1 MKPSQEYHDLIDSYK
16 VLHQE
21 EGKFKGISLVPL
33 VPTLMSLVKENNCKT
48 LLDYGCGKAI
58 PYDKDRC
65 KEVDLRHPIQKL
77 CNLKSFDLYDPA
89 YEKYA
94 TLPNKK
100 YDIVVCTDVLEHI
113 AEQDIDYVLT
123 EILSH
128 SKKIVF
134 LNISCQP
141 ALKHFKEGK
150 FKGKNVHISVFD
162 PSWWGHKIG
171 NIWNKFNHLKYIR
184 YVKLKKEHMLRV
196 LKRRKNNGTN
206 CTNSTCY

>member
-33 VPTLMSLVKENNCKT
+33 VPTLMSLIKENDCKT

-94 TLPNKK
+94 TLPDKK

-123 EILSH
+123 EILSR

-162 PSWWGHKIG
+162 PSWWGHKKG
-171 NIWNKFNHLKYIR
+171 NIWNKFNHLKVYTLCETKEGTHATCI
-184 YVKLKKEHMLRV
+184 KKE
-196 LKRRKNNGTN
+196 KE
-206 CTNSTCY
+206 

>member
-1 MKPSQEYHDLIDSYK
+1 MKPSKEYYELIDAYK
-16 VLHQE
+16 IIHQE
-21 EGKFKGISLVPL
+21 EGKFKGISLTPL
-33 VPTLMSLVKENNCKT
+33 VPTLVNITKENNCKT

-65 KEVDLRHPIQKL
+65 NEVGLKNPVQEL
-77 CNLKSFDLYDPA
+77 CNIESFDLYDPA

-94 TLPNKK
+94 TLLDKK

-123 EILSH
+123 EILSR

-171 NIWNKFNHLKYIR
+171 NIWNKFNNLKVYTLCETKEGTHATCI
-184 YVKLKKEHMLRV
+184 KKE
-196 LKRRKNNGTN
+196 KE
-206 CTNSTCY
+206 

>member
-1 MKPSQEYHDLIDSYK
+1 MKPSKEYHDLIDSYK

-33 VPTLMSLVKENNCKT
+33 VPTLMSLVKENDCKT

-94 TLPNKK
+94 TLPDKK
-100 YDIVVCTDVLEHI
+100 YDIIVCTDVLEHI
-113 AEQDIDYVLT
+113 AEQDINYVLT

-134 LNISCQP
+134 LNISCQL

-162 PSWWGHKIG
+162 PSWWAHKIG
-171 NIWNKFNHLKYIR
+171 KVWNKFNHLKIYTLCETKEGTHATCI
-184 YVKLKKEHMLRV
+184 KKE
-196 LKRRKNNGTN
+196 KK
-206 CTNSTCY
+206 

>member
-1 MKPSQEYHDLIDSYK
+1 MKPSQEHHDLIDSYK

-171 NIWNKFNHLKYIR
+171 NIWNKFNHLKVYTLCETKEGTHATCI
-184 YVKLKKEHMLRV
+184 KKE
-196 LKRRKNNGTN
+196 KE
-206 CTNSTCY
+206 

>member
-33 VPTLMSLVKENNCKT
+33 VPTLMSLIKENDCKT

-77 CNLKSFDLYDPA
+77 CDLKSFDLYDPA

-94 TLPNKK
+94 TLPDKK

-123 EILSH
+123 EILSR
-128 SKKIVF
+128 SNKIVF

-171 NIWNKFNHLKYIR
+171 NIWNKFNHLKVYTLCETKEGTHATCI
-184 YVKLKKEHMLRV
+184 KKE
-196 LKRRKNNGTN
+196 KK
-206 CTNSTCY
+206 

>member
-33 VPTLMSLVKENNCKT
+33 VPTLMSLVKENDCKT

-89 YEKYA
+89 YEKYS

-171 NIWNKFNHLKYIR
+171 IIWNKFNHLKVYTLCETKEGTHATCI
-184 YVKLKKEHMLRV
+184 KKE
-196 LKRRKNNGTN
+196 KK
-206 CTNSTCY
+206 

>member
-94 TLPNKK
+94 TLPDKK

-123 EILSH
+123 EILSR
-128 SKKIVF
+128 SDKIVF

-141 ALKHFKEGK
+141 ALKHFKQGK

-171 NIWNKFNHLKYIR
+171 NIWNKFNHLKVYTLCETKEGTHATCI
-184 YVKLKKEHMLRV
+184 KKE
-196 LKRRKNNGTN
+196 KK
-206 CTNSTCY
+206 

>member
-171 NIWNKFNHLKYIR
+171 NIWNKFNHLKVYTLCETKEGTHATCI
-184 YVKLKKEHMLRV
+184 KKE
-196 LKRRKNNGTN
+196 KK
-206 CTNSTCY
+206 

>member
-33 VPTLMSLVKENNCKT
+33 VPTLMSLIKENDCKT

-65 KEVDLRHPIQKL
+65 KEVDLRNPIQKL

-113 AEQDIDYVLT
+113 AEQDINYVLT

-171 NIWNKFNHLKYIR
+171 NIWNKFNHLKVYTLCETKEGTHATCI
-184 YVKLKKEHMLRV
+184 KKE
-196 LKRRKNNGTN
+196 KK
-206 CTNSTCY
+206 

>member
-1 MKPSQEYHDLIDSYK
+1 MQPSQEYYDLIDSYK
-16 VLHQE
+16 VLHEE
-21 EGKFKGISLVPL
+21 EGKFKGISLTPL
-33 VPTLMSLVKENNCKT
+33 VPTLIHVTKENNCKT

-94 TLPNKK
+94 TLPDKK

-123 EILSH
+123 EILSR
-128 SKKIVF
+128 SNKIVF

-171 NIWNKFNHLKYIR
+171 NIWNNFNHLKIYTLCNTKEGTHATCI
-184 YVKLKKEHMLRV
+184 KKE
-196 LKRRKNNGTN
+196 KE
-206 CTNSTCY
+206 

>member
-1 MKPSQEYHDLIDSYK
+1 MQPSQDYYDLIDSYK
-16 VLHQE
+16 IIHQE
-21 EGKFKGISLVPL
+21 EGKFKGISLARII
-33 VPTLMSLVKENNCKT
+33 PTLIDISKKNNCKT

-58 PYDKDRC
+58 PYNKNRC
-65 KEVDLRHPIQKL
+65 NEVGLKNTVQKL
-77 CNLKSFDLYDPA
+77 CNIESFDLYDPA

-94 TLPNKK
+94 TLPDKK

-113 AEQDIDYVLT
+113 AEQDLDYVLT
-123 EILSH
+123 QILSR
-128 SKKIVF
+128 SNKVVF

-171 NIWNKFNHLKYIR
+171 NIWNKFNNLKVYTLCETKEGTHATCI
-184 YVKLKKEHMLRV
+184 KKE
-196 LKRRKNNGTN
+196 KK
-206 CTNSTCY
+206 

>member
-1 MKPSQEYHDLIDSYK
+1 MQPSQDYYDLIDSYK
-16 VLHQE
+16 KLHEQ
-21 EGKFKGISLVPL
+21 EGKFKGISLIPL
-33 VPTLMSLVKENNCKT
+33 VPTLMKIVKDNDCKT

-58 PYDKDRC
+58 PYDKERC
-65 KEVDLRHPIQKL
+65 REVDLRNPIQEL
-77 CNLKSFDLYDPA
+77 CSLESFDLYDPA

-94 TLPNKK
+94 TLPDKK

-171 NIWNKFNHLKYIR
+171 NIWNKFNHLKVYTLCETKEGTHATCI
-184 YVKLKKEHMLRV
+184 KKE
-196 LKRRKNNGTN
+196 KE
-206 CTNSTCY
+206 

>member
-33 VPTLMSLVKENNCKT
+33 VPTLMSLVKENDCKT

-58 PYDKDRC
+58 PYDKNRC

-89 YEKYA
+89 YEKYSK
-94 TLPNKK
+94 LSKKK
-100 YDIVVCTDVLEHI
+100 YDIVVCTDVL

-123 EILSH
+123 EILSR

-134 LNISCQP
+134 LIISCQP

-171 NIWNKFNHLKYIR
+171 NIWNKFNHLKVYTLCETKEGTHATCI
-184 YVKLKKEHMLRV
+184 KKE
-196 LKRRKNNGTN
+196 KK
-206 CTNSTCY
+206 

>member
-33 VPTLMSLVKENNCKT
+33 VPTLMSLVKENDCKT

-94 TLPNKK
+94 TLPDKK

-123 EILSH
+123 EILSR

-171 NIWNKFNHLKYIR
+171 NIWNKFNHLKVYTLCETKEGTHATCI
-184 YVKLKKEHMLRV
+184 KKE
-196 LKRRKNNGTN
+196 KK
-206 CTNSTCY
+206 

>member
-65 KEVDLRHPIQKL
+65 NEVGLKNPVQEL
-77 CNLKSFDLYDPA
+77 CNIESFDLYDPA
-89 YEKYA
+89 YEKYSK
-94 TLPNKK
+94 LSKKK

-171 NIWNKFNHLKYIR
+171 NIWNKFNHLKVYTLCETKEGTHATCI
-184 YVKLKKEHMLRV
+184 KKE
-196 LKRRKNNGTN
+196 KE
-206 CTNSTCY
+206 

>member
-94 TLPNKK
+94 TLPDKK

-150 FKGKNVHISVFD
+150 FKGKNVHISLFN
-162 PSWWGHKIG
+162 PEWWGHKIG
-171 NIWNKFNHLKYIR
+171 NIWNKFNNLKVYTLCETKEGTHATCI
-184 YVKLKKEHMLRV
+184 KKE
-196 LKRRKNNGTN
+196 KK
-206 CTNSTCY
+206 

>member
-1 MKPSQEYHDLIDSYK
+1 MKPSQEYYDLIDSYK
-16 VLHQE
+16 IIHQE
-21 EGKFKGISLVPL
+21 EGKFKGMSLTPL
-33 VPTLMSLVKENNCKT
+33 VPTLVKITKENNCKT

-94 TLPNKK
+94 TLPDKK
-100 YDIVVCTDVLEHI
+100 YNVVVCTDVLEHI

-123 EILSH
+123 EILSR
-128 SKKIVF
+128 SDKIVF

-141 ALKHFKEGK
+141 ALKHFKQGNLK
-150 FKGKNVHISVFD
+150 SKIVLLSVFN

-171 NIWNKFNHLKYIR
+171 NIWNKFNNIKVYTLCETKEGTQATCI
-184 YVKLKKEHMLRV
+184 KKE
-196 LKRRKNNGTN
+196 KK
-206 CTNSTCY
+206 

>member
-33 VPTLMSLVKENNCKT
+33 VPTLMSLIKENNCKT

-94 TLPNKK
+94 TLPDKK

-123 EILSH
+123 EILSR
-128 SKKIVF
+128 SNKIVF

-171 NIWNKFNHLKYIR
+171 NIWNKFNHLKVYTLCETKEGTHATCI
-184 YVKLKKEHMLRV
+184 KKE
-196 LKRRKNNGTN
+196 KE
-206 CTNSTCY
+206 

>member
-94 TLPNKK
+94 TLPDKK

-171 NIWNKFNHLKYIR
+171 NIWNKFNNLKVYTLCETKEGTHATCI
-184 YVKLKKEHMLRV
+184 KKE
-196 LKRRKNNGTN
+196 KE
-206 CTNSTCY
+206 

>member
-21 EGKFKGISLVPL
+21 EDKFKGISLVPL
-33 VPTLMSLVKENNCKT
+33 VPTLMSLVKENDCKT

-94 TLPNKK
+94 TLPDKK

-123 EILSH
+123 QILSR
-128 SKKIVF
+128 SNKVVF

-171 NIWNKFNHLKYIR
+171 NIWNKFNHLKVYTLCETKEGTHATCI
-184 YVKLKKEHMLRV
+184 KKE
-196 LKRRKNNGTN
+196 KK
-206 CTNSTCY
+206 

>member
-33 VPTLMSLVKENNCKT
+33 VPTLMSLVKENDCKT

-94 TLPNKK
+94 TLPDKK

-171 NIWNKFNHLKYIR
+171 NIWNKFNHLKIYTLCETKEGTHATCI
-184 YVKLKKEHMLRV
+184 KKE
-196 LKRRKNNGTN
+196 NQ
-206 CTNSTCY
+206 

>member
-58 PYDKDRC
+58 PYNKNRC
-65 KEVDLRHPIQKL
+65 NEVGLKNSVQEL
-77 CNLKSFDLYDPA
+77 CNIESFDLYDPA

-123 EILSH
+123 EILSR
-128 SKKIVF
+128 SNKIVF

-141 ALKHFKEGK
+141 ALKHFKQGK
-150 FKGKNVHISVFD
+150 LKGKNVHISVFD

-171 NIWNKFNHLKYIR
+171 NIWNKFNHLKVYTFCETKEGTHATCI
-184 YVKLKKEHMLRV
+184 KKE
-196 LKRRKNNGTN
+196 KK
-206 CTNSTCY
+206 

>member
-94 TLPNKK
+94 TLRNKK

-123 EILSH
+123 QILSR
-128 SKKIVF
+128 SNKIVF

-141 ALKHFKEGK
+141 ALKHFKQGK
-150 FKGKNVHISVFD
+150 LKGKNLHVSVFE
-162 PSWWGHKIG
+162 PSWWMKKIG
-171 NIWNKFNHLKYIR
+171 NIWNNFNHLKIYTLCKTKEGTHATCI
-184 YVKLKKEHMLRV
+184 KKE
-196 LKRRKNNGTN
+196 KE
-206 CTNSTCY
+206 

>member
-33 VPTLMSLVKENNCKT
+33 VPTLMSLIKENNCKT

-77 CNLKSFDLYDPA
+77 CDLKSFDLYDPA

-94 TLPNKK
+94 TLPDKK

-123 EILSH
+123 EILSR
-128 SKKIVF
+128 SNKIVF

-171 NIWNKFNHLKYIR
+171 NIWNKFNHLKVYTLCETKEGTHATCI
-184 YVKLKKEHMLRV
+184 KKE
-196 LKRRKNNGTN
+196 KE
-206 CTNSTCY
+206 

>member
-1 MKPSQEYHDLIDSYK
+1 MQPSQDYYDLIDSYK
-16 VLHQE
+16 KLHEQ

-33 VPTLMSLVKENNCKT
+33 VPTLMSIIKENNCKT

-89 YEKYA
+89 YKKYA
-94 TLPNKK
+94 TLPDKK

-113 AEQDIDYVLT
+113 AEQDLDYVLT
-123 EILSH
+123 QILSR
-128 SKKIVF
+128 SNKVVF
-134 LNISCQP
+134 LNICCKP

-150 FKGKNVHISVFD
+150 FKDKNVHISLFEPD
-162 PSWWGHKIG
+162 WWGRKIG
-171 NIWNKFNHLKYIR
+171 NIWNKFNHLKVYTLCETKEGTHATCI
-184 YVKLKKEHMLRV
+184 KKE
-196 LKRRKNNGTN
+196 KE
-206 CTNSTCY
+206 

>member
-33 VPTLMSLVKENNCKT
+33 VPTLMSLVKENDCKT

-171 NIWNKFNHLKYIR
+171 NIWNKFNHLKVYTLCETKEGTHATCI
-184 YVKLKKEHMLRV
+184 KKE
-196 LKRRKNNGTN
+196 KK
-206 CTNSTCY
+206 

>member
-33 VPTLMSLVKENNCKT
+33 VPTLMSLVKENDCKT

-89 YEKYA
+89 YEKYT

-171 NIWNKFNHLKYIR
+171 NIWNKFNHLKVYTLCETKEGTHATCI
-184 YVKLKKEHMLRV
+184 KKE
-196 LKRRKNNGTN
+196 KK
-206 CTNSTCY
+206 

>member
-33 VPTLMSLVKENNCKT
+33 VPTLMSLIKENDCKT

-77 CNLKSFDLYDPA
+77 CDLKSFDLYDPA

-94 TLPNKK
+94 TLPDKK

-123 EILSH
+123 EILSR

-171 NIWNKFNHLKYIR
+171 NIWNKFNNLKVYTLCETKEGTHATCI
-184 YVKLKKEHMLRV
+184 KKE
-196 LKRRKNNGTN
+196 KK
-206 CTNSTCY
+206 